1 MVRHIVFWRVAGET
15 ADVKRAAGEKIKAA
29 LEALA
34 GRIPGLRKIE
44 VGLDFSATPDSSDVA
59 LYSEFDSREALAAY
73 QKHPEHQAV
82 LPVIRA
88 LVAERRLVDYE

>member
-1 MVRHIVFWRVAGET
+1 MVRHIVFWRLSGAT
-15 ADVKRAAGEKIKAA
+15 ADEKKAAGEKIRAA
-29 LEALA
+29 LEGLR

-44 VGLDFSATPDSSDVA
+44 VGIDFSQTPESSEVA

-73 QKHPEHQAV
+73 QKHPEHQTV
-82 LPVIRA
+82 LPTIRA